1 MMENNMENITSHAMR
16 SGLYLGVTYSI
27 LNILSWL
34 MPSENSIIHAIIS
47 LTICVATFYFIYHFT
62 RLYNEEVL
70 HGGITYQKAYVY
82 GLRMFFYAGMIV
94 AVVTYIFF
102 KLNPET
108 LSTIKSDSLK
118 MISQW
123 LIEDKTLSD
132 SLKSQIDGYTVKDY
146 TISVLWSYIIV
157 GLFLCLFTSISF
169 RKKEGVN
176 IEETNAT
183 DRDNINQNLNS

>member
-34 MPSENSIIHAIIS
+34 VSSENSIIHAIIS

-62 RLYNEEVL
+62 RLYNEDVL
-70 HGGITYQKAYVY
+70 QGDINYPKAYVY
-82 GLRMFFYAGMIV
+82 GLRMFFYAGMIA

-108 LSTIKSDSLK
+108 LSTIKSDSLN
-118 MISQW
+118 MVSQW
-123 LIEDKTLSD
+123 IIDDKALSD
-132 SLKSQIDGYTVKDY
+132 SLKSQIGSLTVKDY
-146 TISVLWSYIIV
+146 TISVLWCYIIV

-176 IEETNAT
+176 IQKTNAT
-183 DRDNINQNLNS
+183 NRENINQNLNS

>member
-1 MMENNMENITSHAMR
+1 MENITSHAMR

-34 MPSENSIIHAIIS
+34 VSSENSIIHAIIS

-70 HGGITYQKAYVY
+70 QGDINYPKAYVY
-82 GLRMFFYAGMIV
+82 GLRMFFYAGMIA

-108 LSTIKSDSLK
+108 LSTIKSDSLN
-118 MISQW
+118 MVSQW
-123 LIEDKTLSD
+123 IIDDKALSD
-132 SLKSQIDGYTVKDY
+132 SLKSQIGSLTVKDY
-146 TISVLWSYIIV
+146 TISVLWCYIIV

-176 IEETNAT
+176 IQKTNAT
-183 DRDNINQNLNS
+183 NRENINQNLNS

>member
-34 MPSENSIIHAIIS
+34 VSSENSIIHAIIS

-70 HGGITYQKAYVY
+70 QGDINYPKAYVY
-82 GLRMFFYAGMIV
+82 GLRMFFYAGMIA

-108 LSTIKSDSLK
+108 LSTIKSDSLN
-118 MISQW
+118 MVSQW
-123 LIEDKTLSD
+123 IIDDKALSD
-132 SLKSQIDGYTVKDY
+132 SLKSQIGSLTVKDY
-146 TISVLWSYIIV
+146 TISVLWCYIIV

-176 IEETNAT
+176 IQKTNAT
-183 DRDNINQNLNS
+183 NRENINQNLNS